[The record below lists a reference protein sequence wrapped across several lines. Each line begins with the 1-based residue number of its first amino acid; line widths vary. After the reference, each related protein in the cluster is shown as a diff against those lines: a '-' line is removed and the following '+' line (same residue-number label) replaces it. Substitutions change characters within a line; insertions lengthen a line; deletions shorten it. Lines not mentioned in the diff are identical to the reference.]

1 MIQSNSFLDLM
12 SKITGI
18 PKLVTP
24 NNSLGSGIHQGG
36 DGSFVDVHIDVNFD
50 PESQMWRRIN
60 LLIYL
65 NKNWK
70 KEYGGDLEIWSPD
83 MSKCE
88 HSIAPLFNRAVIFL
102 TDENS
107 PHGYEAIKI
116 PEGESRKSFYS
127 YFYTEIGEGFKYS
140 DSRFIPRP
148 NDGVLK
154 SILTKVKETLKIQS
168 KRLLKSFGI
177 KSLDFQ
183 DKNKN

>member
-1 MIQSNSFLDLM
+1 
-12 SKITGI
+12 
-18 PKLVTP
+18 
-24 NNSLGSGIHQGG
+24 
-36 DGSFVDVHIDVNFD
+36 
-50 PESQMWRRIN
+50 
-60 LLIYL
+60 
-65 NKNWK
+65 
-70 KEYGGDLEIWSPD
+70 